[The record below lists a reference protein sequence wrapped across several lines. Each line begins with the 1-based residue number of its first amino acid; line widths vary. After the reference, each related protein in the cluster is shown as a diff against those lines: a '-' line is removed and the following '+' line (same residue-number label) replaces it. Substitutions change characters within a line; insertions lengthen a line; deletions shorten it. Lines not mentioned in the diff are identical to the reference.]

1 MASKVIRYSAHSVA
15 FILVVLAI
23 VAVVNFI
30 SSRHFRRVD
39 LTETKDFTVSNS
51 TKQILGSLDDVVDV
65 KVYFSK
71 KLPPHLI
78 GLRRQVKDVLDEY
91 RAYSHGR
98 LKVRFIDP
106 EEDPK
111 EEERARF
118 LGIPQVQL
126 QVIEKDQAQVM
137 KAYLGIAIL
146 YGDKKEVIPVVRGT
160 ENLEYDLTS
169 AILKVSSEEE
179 KTVAFLSGHN
189 ERDPYD
195 EEANG
200 CSVFRQELDKQ
211 YRVRKVDTSKGDK
224 IPDDVDTL
232 IVAGPEKL
240 SERDKYEIDQFIMR
254 GGRAIFLID
263 PIKMEYGLFAQPL
276 ETGLDDMLEHYG
288 VKLGRNLTL
297 DRFNE
302 NASFRSG
309 FVAYSLPYPFWVKV
323 IRSGLNREH
332 VVTSELED
340 LVLPWTSSLEPKEEN
355 PDVKAEVLASSSK
368 YSWTIK
374 SPYNLNPNQNFAAR
388 IKERRSYPLV
398 VALSGKF
405 KSFYADKPIPEIEG
419 EKKDE
424 GEKEEK
430 RETIK
435 ESQEES
441 QILVVGNSHFATNN
455 FVSQFH
461 ENMVFLLNA
470 VDWMTL
476 GDKLI
481 GIRSHTVT
489 DRPLKEL
496 SPGGR
501 NAVKWLC
508 TFGMAG
514 LVAAAGVVRFW
525 WRRFH
530 AKLGGVT

>member
-1 MASKVIRYSAHSVA
+1 MASKRVRYGGYSTASV
-15 FILVVLAI
+15 LVVLCI
-23 VAVVNFI
+23 ITVLNFI
-30 SSRHFRRVD
+30 SSRHFLRAD
-39 LTETKDFTVSNS
+39 LTETKDFTVSDS

-78 GLRRQVKDVLDEY
+78 GLRRQVKDILDEY
-91 RAYSHGR
+91 KAYSHGK

-106 EEDPK
+106 KGDPR

-137 KAYLGIAIL
+137 NAYLGIAVL

-169 AILKVSSEEE
+169 AILKVSSNEE

-195 EEANG
+195 EEASG
-200 CSVFRQELDKQ
+200 CSILRQELEKQ

-254 GGRAIFLID
+254 GGRVIFLID
-263 PIKMEYGLFAQPL
+263 PIKMEYGLYAQPL

-288 VKLGRNLTL
+288 VKLGKNLTL

-309 FVAYSLPYPFWVKV
+309 FVTYSLPYPFWVKV
-323 IRSGLNREH
+323 IRSGLNKEH

-340 LVLPWTSSLEPKEEN
+340 IVLPWTSSLEPKEGN
-355 PDVKAEVLASSSK
+355 PSVKVEVLASSSR
-368 YSWTIK
+368 YSWTIR
-374 SPYNLNPNQNFAAR
+374 SPYNLSPNQNFASR
-388 IKERRSYPLV
+388 IKERKSYPLV
-398 VALSGKF
+398 V
-405 KSFYADKPIPEIEG
+405 
-419 EKKDE
+419 
-424 GEKEEK
+424 
-430 RETIK
+430 
-435 ESQEES
+435 
-441 QILVVGNSHFATNN
+441 
-455 FVSQFH
+455 
-461 ENMVFLLNA
+461 
-470 VDWMTL
+470 
-476 GDKLI
+476 
-481 GIRSHTVT
+481 
-489 DRPLKEL
+489 
-496 SPGGR
+496 
-501 NAVKWLC
+501 
-508 TFGMAG
+508 
-514 LVAAAGVVRFW
+514 
-525 WRRFH
+525 
-530 AKLGGVT
+530 